1 MSFFFNDMVNLGID
15 DYIEFSEI
23 FINLFK
29 FINWFFILTNYHY
42 DSWIDANDIHIG
54 FVVLKKYFFDADI

>member
-54 FVVLKKYFFDADI
+54 FFVLKKYFFDADI